1 MAATALQLRQDEQI
15 GVLASK
21 GETSSKIPQCILT
34 LLSDE
39 AEDVNVTRKIH
50 F

>member
-1 MAATALQLRQDEQI
+1 MATTALQQRQDEQA

-21 GETSSKIPQCILT
+21 GETPPKIPRCILT
-34 LLSDE
+34 LLFDE